1 MRDTTPETPPPARR
15 QAAPSGRDAELAAS
29 AAVARP
35 AGAVRAAAS
44 DNLRGMLSMLLAVAT
59 FSVMDASLKILTP
72 HYPAM
77 QLTALR
83 GLSSLPLVLVWV
95 TLDGGLGQLLRVRWA
110 LHLLRGVLSIV
121 MLGAFVYALRT
132 LPLAETYSLFF
143 VAPLIITA
151 LAALVL
157 REHVDWRGWTA
168 ILAGFGGTLIV
179 LRPTGAGVLT
189 IAGLAVLVSAAGYA
203 MSAIAVRVLGRSDST
218 QAMVF
223 WMLSMTSAF
232 ALVLGWGDWHPIQR
246 EHWTVLGVLAVAGAV
261 GQYAITDAFRRAAA
275 SRIAPLEYTAL
286 IWGIILDRVLWNTL
300 PDAVT
305 LCGAAVIVASGLY
318 LIRRERVHAE
328 AEHP

>member
-1 MRDTTPETPPPARR
+1 MNAAQDNLRR
-15 QAAPSGRDAELAAS
+15 Q
-29 AAVARP
+29 
-35 AGAVRAAAS
+35 
-44 DNLRGMLSMLLAVAT
+44 NLRGMASMLLAVAT
-59 FSVMDASLKILTP
+59 FAAMDACLKVLTP

-83 GLSSLPLVLVWV
+83 GLSSLPLVLIWV
-95 TLDGGLGQLLRVRWA
+95 MLDGGLGQLLRVRWS

-121 MLGAFVYALRT
+121 MLGSFVYALRT

-143 VAPLIITA
+143 VAPLMITA

-157 REHVDWRGWTA
+157 HERVDWRGWTA
-168 ILAGFGGTLIV
+168 ILTGFAGTLIV
-179 LRPTGAGVLT
+179 LRPTGSGMLT
-189 IAGLAVLVSAAGYA
+189 IAGLAVLVSATGYA
-203 MSAIAVRVLGRSDST
+203 ISAIAVRIIGRSDST

-223 WMLSMTSAF
+223 WMLTMTSLF
-232 ALVLGWGDWHPIQR
+232 ALVLGWGDWSPIQP
-246 EHWTVLGVLAVAGAV
+246 EHWRVLGILAVAGAV

-286 IWGIILDRVLWNTL
+286 VWGIILDRVLWNTL